1 MVVTGRLTPDKES
14 ELAKIIEIIEQEQ
27 DYFVSKGLLKNH
39 DMSRVVG
46 YHIEIKLR
54 RGNKEFIRIKTHYE
68 GDGERT
74 VTTYDSYHHELEGYN
89 HIIEALNKFL
99 IENNYVMKK
108 HEEKKKE
115 EEKEEKDKKE
125 KKKKKKK

>member
-1 MVVTGRLTPDKES
+1 MVVTGRLTPDKER
-14 ELAKIIEIIEQEQ
+14 ELERIIEIIEQ
-27 DYFVSKGLLKNH
+27 DLNYFVNKGPLNNH
-39 DMSRVVG
+39 DMSKIVG

-54 RGNKEFIRIKTHYE
+54 RGNKEFVRIKTHYE
-68 GDGERT
+68 SDGERT
-74 VTTYDSYHHELEGYN
+74 VTTYDTYYHELDRYN
-89 HIIEALNKFL
+89 HKIESLNKFL
-99 IENNYVMKK
+99 RDNDYVMRR